1 MEREGEGERDVG
13 SERERCWLGE
23 RERNKVNIQRGNSM
37 EKETWRESRPDRE
50 RTKVKEG
57 LGTRTDERKKEVG
70 GRGEAM
76 TTYIQTHTHNIPKQS
91 PHAGVW
97 VLSEIS

>member
-1 MEREGEGERDVG
+1 
-13 SERERCWLGE
+13 
-23 RERNKVNIQRGNSM
+23 M

-57 LGTRTDERKKEVG
+57 VGTRTDERKKEVG

-76 TTYIQTHTHNIPKQS
+76 TTDRQTHNIPKQS

-97 VLSEIS
+97 ESSEIS